1 MRAAVLALGL
11 ASIVLAGSYG
21 PAMAEP
27 IASGRV
33 HVLDG
38 DTIRVDGRRPDVRL
52 VGFNA
57 PETTRA
63 QCAAEGDLGEVAARR
78 LRALVAGGGLDLQ
91 FVPCSCAPGTEGTPN
106 CNYGRRCGI
115 LQARGRMS
123 ARCSWRKGSR
133 CRSNAARPAAR
144 RRRGRGAAK
153 QAHASK
159 ATLGAP
165 YELSRAWTSCP
176 NT

>member
-78 LRALVAGGGLDLQ
+78 LRALVAGGGLISIRPV
-91 FVPCSCAPGTEGTPN
+91 FVRAPGRKERRTAITAGAAASSRLEEG
-106 CNYGRRCGI
+106 CRRGAHGGR
-115 LQARGRMS
+115 ARGAVPMR
-123 ARCSWRKGSR
+123 RDPLPGD
-133 CRSNAARPAAR
+133 AAAVVR
-144 RRRGRGAAK
+144 
-153 QAHASK
+153 
-159 ATLGAP
+159 
-165 YELSRAWTSCP
+165 LSRRTRVRQPLEPPMS
-176 NT
+176 